1 MTTSRPHLY
10 QGLTREEFQ
19 LCWALRMTLAFEDF
33 DDAYPLDAYATPGT
47 EGSAETYDEQMKRA
61 IRFLAIEHGFPFRG
75 LRAHED
81 GRIEVGVP
89 PVQPENIVYA
99 RGIAL
104 GNFPHP
110 IQAAKTAI
118 RMIEEHGLPL
128 SIDPLHQLI
137 RELNRA
143 IELAP
148 DPDPEEHAEYENLK
162 SKALAAI
169 GLERKPE
176 VTH

>member
-10 QGLTREEFQ
+10 QGLTQDEFR

-33 DDAYPLDAYATPGT
+33 DDAYPLDAYATPG
-47 EGSAETYDEQMKRA
+47 SPDIAETYDEQMKRA
-61 IRFLAIEHGFPFRG
+61 IRFLAIEHGFPFQG

-89 PVQPENIVYA
+89 PVQPENIAYA
-99 RGIAL
+99 RGIAM

-118 RMIEEHGLPL
+118 RLIEEHGLSL
-128 SIDPLHQLI
+128 SPDPLHQLI
-137 RELNRA
+137 RELHQA
-143 IELAP
+143 VDLAP
-148 DPDPEEHAEYENLK
+148 DPDPEEHAEIENLK
-162 SKALAAI
+162 AKALASI

-176 VTH
+176 TTH

>member
-1 MTTSRPHLY
+1 MTTPRPHLY

-47 EGSAETYDEQMKRA
+47 EGSAETYDEQIKRA
-61 IRFLAIEHGFPFRG
+61 IRYLAIEHGFPFQG
-75 LRAHED
+75 LRAFED

-89 PVQPENIVYA
+89 PIQPENLVYA

-110 IQAAKTAI
+110 IHAARTAI
-118 RMIEEHGLPL
+118 RLIEEHDMAL
-128 SIDPLHQLI
+128 STDPLRQLI
-137 RELNRA
+137 KELNQA
-143 IELAP
+143 VEMAP
-148 DPDPEEHAEYENLK
+148 EPDPEEYAEYENLK
-162 SKALAAI
+162 TKALRAI

-176 VTH
+176 TIQ